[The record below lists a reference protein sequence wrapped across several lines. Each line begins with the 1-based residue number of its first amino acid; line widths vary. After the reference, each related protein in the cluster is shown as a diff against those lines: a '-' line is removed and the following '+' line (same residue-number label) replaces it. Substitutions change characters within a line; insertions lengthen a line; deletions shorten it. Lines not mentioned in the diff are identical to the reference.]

1 MSKKKHYYYRTLKT
15 SVTGQQIQ
23 SLQSAMNEVN
33 AAAEELAK
41 ECGARAYENS
51 NIVASGGIVYFTF
64 AQKPDPT
71 IWQYLRVED
80 GEALYIPKAK
90 TVKGDAILRKM
101 NNLPVITGAQHN
113 AAIGVD
119 ERQYPF
125 AFVNSGEHIYI
136 SSHSQSPRE
145 DLTPVTEE
153 EYNYAKNCAQTD
165 C

>member
-15 SVTGQQIQ
+15 SITGLQIQ
-23 SLQSAMNEVN
+23 SLLSAMNEVN

-51 NIVASGGIVYFTF
+51 TLVASGGIAYFTF
-64 AQKPDPT
+64 AQKPDPN
-71 IWQYLRVED
+71 IWEYLRVED

-90 TVKGDAILRKM
+90 TIKGDAILSKM
-101 NNLPVITGAQHN
+101 NHLPVITGAQHN
-113 AAIGVD
+113 TAIGVD

-125 AFVNSGEHIYI
+125 IFINRGEHTYI
-136 SSHSQSPRE
+136 SSRNKSPRA
-145 DLTPVTEE
+145 DLTPITEE
-153 EYNYAKNCAQTD
+153 EYTEALNSARSD